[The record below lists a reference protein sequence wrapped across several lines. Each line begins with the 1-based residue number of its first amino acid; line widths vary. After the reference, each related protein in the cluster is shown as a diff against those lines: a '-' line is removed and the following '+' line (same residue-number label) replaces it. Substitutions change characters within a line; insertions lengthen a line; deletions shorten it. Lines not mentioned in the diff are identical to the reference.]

1 MQKPEPIGRSRVRRF
16 FLLPGSLVCDI
27 VGLTAQSANRQI
39 LRMSFNTLI
48 WGAVGV
54 VAILRFAL

>member
-1 MQKPEPIGRSRVRRF
+1 VRRF